1 MLVVVVVPS
10 GGNDWMDE
18 TIGQSIVDTLL
29 DAGLDADLKL
39 VVTRHTPSSCRGLA
53 HTYTYTSCV
62 LWAGLQQQGDA
73 GHQLFLDEPVEF
85 CRLLTESVHYR
96 RRRR

>member
-1 MLVVVVVPS
+1 
-10 GGNDWMDE
+10 MDE

-39 VVTRHTPSSCRGLA
+39 VVTRHTPSSRRGFGSHRHLRLV
-53 HTYTYTSCV
+53 CV